1 MSEQMHLACKE
12 GDIGGYVLLPGDPGR
27 CETIAALLD
36 HPQKIA
42 QNREFVTYTG
52 SLCGEQ
58 VSVCSTGIGGPSTA
72 IAVEELHA
80 LGAHTLLRIGTCG
93 GIQPC
98 VQAGDLILASAAVR
112 QDGTSAEYA
121 PREFPAVA
129 DFTVLRTLA
138 DTARD
143 KGYRHHIGVIQ
154 SKDSFYGQ
162 HAPSSMPTASALLEK
177 WEAWK
182 QLGVLASEM
191 ECAALFTVAAVRHL
205 RAGAILETLWNQE
218 LAAPG
223 EQKARQQHKD
233 LSPLL
238 STAVESIRRLIA
250 YDRASAC

>member
-12 GDIGGYVLLPGDPGR
+12 GEIGGYVLLPGDPGR
-27 CETIAALLD
+27 CEAIAALLD
-36 HPQKIA
+36 HPQRIA

-52 SLCGEQ
+52 SLCGEM

-93 GIQPC
+93 GIQPY

-121 PREFPAVA
+121 PQGFPAVA

-138 DTARD
+138 DAVRD
-143 KGYRHHIGVIQ
+143 KGCRHHIGVIQ

-162 HAPSSMPTASALLEK
+162 HAPKSMPTASTLLEK

-182 QLGVLASEM
+182 RLGVLASEM

-205 RAGAILETLWNQE
+205 RAGAILEALWNQE
-218 LAAPG
+218 LAVPG
-223 EQKARQQHKD
+223 EQKAAQQHQN
-233 LSPLL
+233 LSLML
-238 STAVESIRRLIA
+238 STAVECIRRLIA
-250 YDRASAC
+250 HDHAKVC